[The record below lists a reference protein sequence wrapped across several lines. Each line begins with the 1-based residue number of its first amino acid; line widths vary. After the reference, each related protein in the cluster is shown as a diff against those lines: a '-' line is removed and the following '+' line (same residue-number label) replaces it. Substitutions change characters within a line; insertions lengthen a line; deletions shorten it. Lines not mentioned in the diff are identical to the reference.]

1 MLSEYNN
8 TTRLKKDS
16 SYETTIKRNKAF
28 ISKRL
33 NYFILELY
41 SYFILELA
49 FVVIY
54 SIVYSLSKLNQR
66 ICLIFAPS
74 NQFSS
79 PFDLIFADES

>member
-33 NYFILELY
+33 N
-41 SYFILELA
+41 YFILELA